1 MVKPS
6 GGLGGAAEY
15 GMAEGLRL
23 IPTKWAELGDIS
35 IELEEVGSQ
44 VTLLGTHLMDAPCNE
59 LPKAHE
65 WMGR

>member
-1 MVKPS
+1 
-6 GGLGGAAEY
+6 
-15 GMAEGLRL
+15 MAEGLRL